1 MKESAMTESVAEEK
15 NKAEMF
21 KLVFDFLKHLTTLSS
36 GSILLILT
44 LAEKFFK
51 DSAFS
56 PALFQSLGAFAVS
69 ILAALV
75 SMAVISFSAGNGR
88 LTGRSSYWFAWGFV
102 TSAIGFFGGMLLIV
116 TAVFRQYG

>member
-1 MKESAMTESVAEEK
+1 MTEAILSER
-15 NKAEMF
+15 NKTEMF
-21 KLVFDFLKHLTTLSS
+21 KLVFDLLKHLTTLCS

-56 PALFQSLGAFAVS
+56 PALFKSLAAFAVS

-75 SMAVISFSAGNGR
+75 SMAILSLNAGNGR
-88 LTGRSSYWFAWGFV
+88 LVGRSNYWFAWGFV
-102 TSAIGFFGGMLLIV
+102 MSAIGFFGGMLLIII
-116 TAVFRQYG
+116 AVFRQYG